1 MGRKFTKE
9 YIRVIYS
16 FDSIVMA
23 YVVGLF
29 QQTTQNSFQGR
40 SPRKITHQCSST
52 MDHDQRPRYQH
63 APSSITLRVLSQGA
77 LSFAAA
83 PQIINRDTITEQH
96 Q

>member
-52 MDHDQRPRYQH
+52 MDHD
-63 APSSITLRVLSQGA
+63 
-77 LSFAAA
+77 
-83 PQIINRDTITEQH
+83 
-96 Q
+96 